1 MYRGTCPQMTH
12 KTKTLTGIENN
23 RESIFIVDFVT
34 DEDGSLKLKQFQEF
48 TDSKAELDYVQA
60 LAAARAEK
68 Q

>member
-1 MYRGTCPQMTH
+1 MYRGVRSQMTH
-12 KTKTLTGIENN
+12 KTKTSTGIENN
-23 RESIFIVDFVT
+23 RESMFIVHIAT
-34 DEDGSLKLKQFQEF
+34 DKDGSLKLKQFEDF